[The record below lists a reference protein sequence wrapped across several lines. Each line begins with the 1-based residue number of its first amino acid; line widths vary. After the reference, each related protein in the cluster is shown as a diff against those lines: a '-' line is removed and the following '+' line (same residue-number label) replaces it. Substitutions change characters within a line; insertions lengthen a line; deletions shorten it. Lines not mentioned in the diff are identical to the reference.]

1 MADAELKVSVDT
13 DQFKAILDDFV
24 QNTLPNA
31 VREIVRDEM
40 VSQESKSL
48 MYEVSKIAIRQA
60 IGYAASSS
68 E

>member
-1 MADAELKVSVDT
+1 MADEELKVSVDT

-31 VREIVRDEM
+31 VREIVRDE
-40 VSQESKSL
+40 
-48 MYEVSKIAIRQA
+48 IRKQVKA
-60 IGYAASSS
+60 VAMSRV